1 MESKATRGHLGR
13 ARMSRAQITEGESEA
28 ACRCR
33 DAQGA
38 GMGGIIAG
46 NRWDMVRT
54 PKATEQTTSESQ
66 CSLWS

>member
-38 GMGGIIAG
+38 GMGGDNSRKQVGRGEDAEG
-46 NRWDMVRT
+46 HRADHF
-54 PKATEQTTSESQ
+54 
-66 CSLWS
+66 